1 MSATTLDLTT
11 LIAQMPYAAKI
22 ASVEKAAP
30 EVQKQIYGPLVNDQ
44 IRDAES
50 KVPQVNKKEG
60 TDPVDQD
67 GHQQGQQ
74 ASPDAKGQR
83 RKKEKDTDDDDS
95 NPSNP
100 SPWTGNI
107 VNVKI

>member
-1 MSATTLDLTT
+1 MSATNLDLSV

-30 EVQKQIYGPLVNDQ
+30 EVQKQIYGPLVNEN
-44 IRDAES
+44 IREDES
-50 KVPQVNKKEG
+50 KVQKTQKKEA
-60 TDPVDQD
+60 TDPVDEE

-74 ASPDAKGQR
+74 ASSDKKKS
-83 RKKEKDTDDDDS
+83 KKEEETEGEES
-95 NPSNP
+95 NPSSN